1 MIFSTH
7 YHRRSNM
14 SLYLD
19 YNASAPIL
27 PDVLETM
34 ISTYKNV
41 PGNADSRTHI
51 YGTNAQKL
59 VQECRNTIASVLG
72 ADSTDLF
79 FTSGSTESNNTCILG
94 IQEYAN
100 VTGKK
105 HIITTAIEHKSV
117 LEPLHYLESKGFT
130 VDYVRPDE
138 SGRINTS
145 LLLSL
150 LRDDTV
156 LVSVMFVNSETGII
170 QPVEEIG
177 KALKDKSILFH
188 VDATQALGKLN
199 HEIRTLDYDMM
210 SLSAHKIGG
219 PQGIGALVLKRDE
232 HYNRP
237 PITPLMYG
245 GHQERGF
252 RPGTTPVALV
262 AGFAKAVELC
272 EKNLVSNIDNCKMI
286 KNTFFESIKD
296 IPYSLNGDANYCVP
310 STVNI
315 SIDGLDAEAAFL
327 CLGDEYSF
335 SNGSACNSSS
345 HSLSYVL
352 EAMGLSEKRKS
363 EAIRLSWNGTSMID
377 FSPFV
382 EIIKSII

>member
-1 MIFSTH
+1 
-7 YHRRSNM
+7 M

-19 YNASAPIL
+19 YNASAPVL
-27 PDVLETM
+27 PEVLETM
-34 ISTYKNV
+34 VSAYRNT

-59 VQECRNTIASVLG
+59 VQNCRNTIASVLG
-72 ADSTDLF
+72 VDSSDVF

-94 IQEYAN
+94 IQDYAN
-100 VTGKK
+100 KTGKR
-105 HIITTAIEHKSV
+105 HIVTTAIEHKAV
-117 LEPLHYLESKGFT
+117 LEPLHYLESKGFV
-130 VDYVRPDE
+130 VDYVRPGD
-138 SGRINTS
+138 SGRIDAS
-145 LLLSL
+145 SLLSL
-150 LRDDTV
+150 VKEDTA
-156 LVSVMFVNSETGII
+156 LVSAMFVNSETGII
-170 QPVEEIG
+170 QPVAEIG
-177 KALKDKSILFH
+177 QELHKKGVLFH

-199 HEIRTLDYDMM
+199 AEIRNLCYDMM
-210 SLSAHKIGG
+210 SVSSHKIGG
-219 PQGIGALVLKRDE
+219 PQGIGALILRRNNQYK
-232 HYNRP
+232 RP

-272 EKNLVSNIDNCKMI
+272 EKNLKINNENCKKI
-286 KNTFFESIKD
+286 KAAFFNAIED
-296 IPYSLNGDANYCVP
+296 LPYSLNGDPAFCLP

-327 CLGDEYSF
+327 CLGDNYAF

-352 EAMGLSEKRKS
+352 DAMGLDEKRKS
-363 EAIRLSWNGTSMID
+363 EAVRLSWNGSEEID
-377 FSPFV
+377 FTTFV
-382 EIIKSII
+382 ETIKTII